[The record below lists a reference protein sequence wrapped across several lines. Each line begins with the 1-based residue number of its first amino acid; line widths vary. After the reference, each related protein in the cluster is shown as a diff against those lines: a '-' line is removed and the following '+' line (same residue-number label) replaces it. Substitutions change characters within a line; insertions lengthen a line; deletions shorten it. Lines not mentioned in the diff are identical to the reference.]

1 MFFLFYIPNPS
12 QDFHII
18 NDYTVPQNAQM
29 KMIIIFETNHIVRGI
44 GMKKS
49 MFLKLVGILAVLTLM
64 LVACSDPNN
73 EVKESNEASQESK
86 STETNASEEAAK
98 TTVEIT
104 DAHGTVTV
112 PVNPKNVVAL
122 DNRTFETLAD
132 WNIDLVAVPK
142 DVMPSDSPYVK
153 DDSVQNVGNHREPN
167 LEIIAAANP
176 ELVIIGQ
183 RFAGYYEDIKKIVPN
198 AAVIDLNVDVSEE
211 AATPGE
217 NLTNGLKNSTIAL
230 GQIFDKNEEANQL
243 VADFD
248 KVIENA
254 KSAYNGTDTIMSV
267 IVAGGNI
274 GFSAPHS
281 GRVWGPMYE
290 IFGWVP
296 ALEVADAT
304 SDHQGDE
311 VSVEAIAQSNPDWL
325 FVLDRDAATSSAT
338 DSVPAQDVI
347 DHSPA
352 LQNTTSVSKGQI
364 VYAPADTYT
373 NESIQTYIELFEN
386 LANTLAK

>member
-1 MFFLFYIPNPS
+1 
-12 QDFHII
+12 
-18 NDYTVPQNAQM
+18 
-29 KMIIIFETNHIVRGI
+29 
-44 GMKKS
+44 MKKS
-49 MFLKLVGILAVLTLM
+49 MYLKLVAIMAVLTLM
-64 LVACSDPNN
+64 LAACSNSSN
-73 EVKESNEASQESK
+73 ESNQETK
-86 STETNASEEAAK
+86 STKANGSEEVAK
-98 TTVEIT
+98 PTVEIT

-142 DVMPSDSPYVK
+142 DVMPADSPYVK

-176 ELVIIGQ
+176 ELVIVGQ
-183 RFAGYYEDIKKIVPN
+183 RFADYYEDIKKLVPN

-217 NLTNGLKNSTIAL
+217 NLVNGLKNSTIAL
-230 GQIFDKNEEANQL
+230 GQIFDKNEEAKQV

-248 KVIENA
+248 KVIGNA
-254 KSAYNGTDTIMSV
+254 KSAYNGKDKVMSV
-267 IVAGGNI
+267 IVGGGDI
-274 GFSAPHS
+274 GYSAPHS

-290 IFGWVP
+290 IFGWDP
-296 ALEVADAT
+296 ALEIADST
-304 SDHQGDE
+304 SGHKGDE

-325 FVLDRDAATSSAT
+325 FVLDRDAAISGEE

-347 DHSPA
+347 ANSPA
-352 LQNTTSVSKGQI
+352 LQKTTAVSKKHI
-364 VYAPADTYT
+364 IYAPADTYT

>member
-1 MFFLFYIPNPS
+1 
-12 QDFHII
+12 
-18 NDYTVPQNAQM
+18 
-29 KMIIIFETNHIVRGI
+29 
-44 GMKKS
+44 MKKS
-49 MFLKLVGILAVLTLM
+49 MFLKFVGIIAVLTLM
-64 LVACSDPNN
+64 LVACSDS
-73 EVKESNEASQESK
+73 SNKSNQESK
-86 STETNASEEAAK
+86 SNEDNGSKEVAK
-98 TTVEIT
+98 PATVEIT

-132 WNIDLVAVPK
+132 WKIDLVAVPK
-142 DVMPSDSPYVK
+142 DVMPADSPYVK
-153 DDSVQNVGNHREPN
+153 DDSVKNIGNHREPN

-183 RFAGYYEDIKKIVPN
+183 RFAGYYEEIKKLVPN
-198 AAVIDLNVDVSEE
+198 AVVIDLNVDVSEE

-217 NLTNGLKNSTIAL
+217 NLVNGLKDSTIAL
-230 GQIFDKNEEANQL
+230 GKIFDKNEEAKQV

-248 KVIENA
+248 KVIEDA
-254 KSAYNGTDTIMSV
+254 KSAYNGTDKVMSV
-267 IVAGGNI
+267 IVGGGDI

-290 IFGWVP
+290 IFDWAP
-296 ALEVADAT
+296 ALEVADST
-304 SDHQGDE
+304 SDHKGDE

-325 FVLDRDAATSSAT
+325 FVLDRDAAISGEE

-347 DHSPA
+347 ANSPA
-352 LQNTTSVSKGQI
+352 LQKTTAVSKKHI

-386 LANTLAK
+386 LANTLAKAK

>member
-1 MFFLFYIPNPS
+1 
-12 QDFHII
+12 
-18 NDYTVPQNAQM
+18 
-29 KMIIIFETNHIVRGI
+29 
-44 GMKKS
+44 MKKS
-49 MFLKLVGILAVLTLM
+49 MFLKFVGIMAVLTLM
-64 LVACSDPNN
+64 LVACS
-73 EVKESNEASQESK
+73 SNKTNQESK
-86 STETNASEEAAK
+86 SNEDKGSEEVAK
-98 TTVEIT
+98 PTTVEIT

-142 DVMPSDSPYVK
+142 DVMPADSPYVK
-153 DDSVQNVGNHREPN
+153 DDSVKNIGNHREPN

-176 ELVIIGQ
+176 ELVIVGQ
-183 RFAGYYEDIKKIVPN
+183 RFAGYYEEIKKLVPN

-217 NLTNGLKNSTIAL
+217 NLVNGLKNSTIAL
-230 GQIFDKNEEANQL
+230 GKIFDKNEEAKQV

-248 KVIENA
+248 KVIEDA
-254 KSAYNGTDTIMSV
+254 KSAYNGTDKVMSV
-267 IVAGGNI
+267 IVGGGDI

-290 IFGWVP
+290 IFGWAS
-296 ALEVADAT
+296 ALDVADST
-304 SDHQGDE
+304 SDHKGDE

-325 FVLDRDAATSSAT
+325 FVLDRDAAISGEEN
-338 DSVPAQDVI
+338 SVPAQDVI
-347 DHSPA
+347 ANAPA
-352 LQNTTSVSKGQI
+352 LQKTTAVSKKHI

-386 LANTLAK
+386 LANTLAKAK